1 MQSSVTAHALL
12 LAKLERAITHGTDAV
27 RKTTLRHVTDL
38 FAVNAE
44 RLTEDQVELFD
55 EVMRRLIEKIETRAL
70 VELSERL
77 APIGNAPRR
86 IVRQLAFHDEIE
98 VARPVLARSR
108 QICETDL
115 IAIAETKSQAHLL
128 AISARSHLG
137 EPITC
142 VLVSRG
148 DIVVSRSLAGNHGAS
163 LSETDIAI
171 LSDRAET
178 DRALADR
185 LVLRADIP
193 LHIFCRL
200 LARATEIVVRRLLD
214 EARADQHATIRQ
226 VVTQVAGEIATEAAD
241 PDRFATALR
250 SVHLMHMAGLLDEH
264 KLLALATAKRG
275 EEAIVAL
282 SALCPVPVAVAERIV
297 ACRHIEPLLILC
309 RAADLKWPTVRA
321 LVQLYPRDHHV
332 TAHLVAELWSDFQ
345 KFSPTTAKTLIE
357 HWQARDPVH

>member
-1 MQSSVTAHALL
+1 MQSSITAHASLID
-12 LAKLERAITHGTDAV
+12 KLERAITHGTDAV
-27 RKTTLRHVTDL
+27 RKTTLRQVTDL
-38 FAVNAE
+38 FAVHAD
-44 RLTEDQVELFD
+44 RLTEDQVALFD
-55 EVMRRLIEKIETRAL
+55 EVMQRLIEEIETRAL

-77 APIGNAPRR
+77 APIGTAPCRV
-86 IVRQLAFHDEIE
+86 VRQLAFHDEIE
-98 VARPVLARSR
+98 VARPLLARSER
-108 QICETDL
+108 ICEADL

-128 AISARSHLG
+128 AISARNHLS
-137 EPITC
+137 ELITS

-163 LSETDIAI
+163 LSQTDITI

-214 EARADQHATIRQ
+214 GARADQQATIRR
-226 VVTQVAGEIATEAAD
+226 VVSRIAGEIATEAAD
-241 PDRFATALR
+241 PDRFAAALR
-250 SVHLMHMAGLLDEH
+250 SVHLMYMAGLLDEH
-264 KLLALATAKRG
+264 KLLALASAKRS

-282 SALCPVPVAVAERIV
+282 STLCPVPVAVADRIV
-297 ACRHIEPLLILC
+297 GCRHIEPLLILC

-321 LVQLYPRDHHV
+321 LVQLRPRDHHV
-332 TAHLVAELWSDFQ
+332 TAHLVAELWHDFQ
-345 KFSPTTAKTLIE
+345 KFPPTAARTLIE
-357 HWQARDPVH
+357 HWQAREPVH